1 MSEPSDT
8 SGVIKDEPKAIE
20 QALLA
25 LRTGGKA
32 PLPALK
38 LESECAGRTFRDGG
52 GSVAWHATLRET
64 SIQGH
69 THLSQKPG

>member
-25 LRTGGKA
+25 LRTWGKA

-52 GSVAWHATLRET
+52 VR
-64 SIQGH
+64 
-69 THLSQKPG
+69 PGVQRYAKHQSKAILT